1 MADPRMRSVEK
12 GVEASYNWEEVAS
25 SPAFRRLIEE
35 KKRFLVP
42 AVVFFLVYYFLLPS
56 FAGWAKSL
64 MAVKVSGAINFG
76 YVFALSQFVMVWGLA
91 WLYVRKANQFDRMA
105 EEVAREVRGGGE

>member
-1 MADPRMRSVEK
+1 MVDPKMRSVEK
-12 GVEASYNWEEVAS
+12 RVEVSYSWEEVAS
-25 SPAFRRLIEE
+25 SPAFRRLIEG

-42 AVVFFLVYYFLLPS
+42 AVVFFLLYYFLLPS

-91 WLYVRKANQFDRMA
+91 WLYVRKANHFDRMA
-105 EEVAREVRGGGE
+105 EEVAQEVKGGGE